1 MRARVNFD
9 LLRDKRDSMML
20 VMANSPTDDGRAL
33 ARVFSLIARLRA
45 PDGCPWDRAQ
55 GLPDVLSDLIEE
67 AYELEWAGTQRGSAE
82 LLDEF
87 GDVVFLVCFAI
98 AIQRESDPSFTLA
111 ALADHAHDKI
121 KSRHPHVFGDA
132 KAATPDESIV
142 HWERIKQEE
151 RAKKGAG
158 VLDGVAGNLPPLRH
172 AVKIQE
178 RAGAVGFD
186 WDDVA
191 GTVEKLREEVDE
203 LDAALRS
210 GNRAEVED
218 EMGDVLFAAANVGR
232 FLKLDTDGV
241 LRQSTAKFT
250 RRFNAMEAMI
260 LADKR
265 RFEDMTL
272 KEMNAYWERAKA
284 L

>member
-1 MRARVNFD
+1 MSA
-9 LLRDKRDSMML
+9 SH
-20 VMANSPTDDGRAL
+20 PDDAAAL
-33 ARVFSLIARLRA
+33 ARLFALITRLRA

-55 GLPDVLSDLIEE
+55 QFEDVLSDLIEE
-67 AYELEWAGTQRGSAE
+67 TYELEWSAKERGDNE
-82 LLDEF
+82 TFDEF
-87 GDVVFLVCFAI
+87 GDVLFVLCFALFI
-98 AIQRESDPSFTLA
+98 KHETAPKFTIA

-132 KAATPDESIV
+132 KASTPDESIV
-142 HWERIKQEE
+142 HWERMKNEE
-151 RAKKGAG
+151 RAKKGDG

-186 WDDVA
+186 WDHVA
-191 GTVEKLREEVDE
+191 GTVDKLREEVDE

-210 GNRAEVED
+210 GDRAQVED

-232 FLKLDTDGV
+232 FLKLDTDAM
-241 LRQSTAKFT
+241 LRQSTAKFI
-250 RRFNAMEAMI
+250 RRFTLMEAMI
-260 LADKR
+260 KADGR
-265 RFEDMTL
+265 RFDDMTL
-272 KEMNAYWERAKA
+272 SDMNAYWIRAKA

>member
-1 MRARVNFD
+1 
-9 LLRDKRDSMML
+9 MMPI
-20 VMANSPTDDGRAL
+20 MTNSPADDGRAL

-55 GLPDVLSDLIEE
+55 QLPDVLSDLIEE
-67 AYELEWAGTQRGSAE
+67 AYELEWAAKERSDNE
-82 LLDEF
+82 SFDEF
-87 GDVVFLVCFAI
+87 GDVLFVLCFALFI
-98 AIQRESDPSFTLA
+98 KHETAPNFTLA

-142 HWERIKQEE
+142 HWERMKNEE
-151 RAKKGAG
+151 RAKKGDG

-186 WDDVA
+186 WDHVA
-191 GTVEKLREEVDE
+191 GTVDKLREEVDE
-203 LDAALRS
+203 LEAALRG
-210 GNRAEVED
+210 GNRAEIED

-232 FLKLDTDGV
+232 FLKIDTDDA
-241 LRQSTAKFT
+241 LRQSTNKFI
-250 RRFNAMEAMI
+250 RRFTAMEAMI
-260 LADKR
+260 KTDGR
-265 RFEDMTL
+265 RFQDMTL
-272 KEMNAYWERAKA
+272 ADMNAYWIRAKKE
-284 L
+284 

>member
-1 MRARVNFD
+1 MPT
-9 LLRDKRDSMML
+9 
-20 VMANSPTDDGRAL
+20 SPPDDARAL
-33 ARVFSLIARLRA
+33 ARLFELIARLRA

-55 GLPDVLSDLIEE
+55 GLDDVLSDLIEE
-67 AYELEWAGTQRGSAE
+67 AYELEWAGTRATATE

-87 GDVVFLVCFAI
+87 GDVLFLLCFALSI
-98 AIQRESDPSFTLA
+98 RRETDPEFSLA
-111 ALADHAHDKI
+111 RAADHAHDKI

-132 KAATPDESIV
+132 RAADADESIV
-142 HWERIKQEE
+142 HWERMKSEE

-158 VLDGVAGNLPPLRH
+158 TLDGVAGNLPPLRH

-191 GTVEKLREEVDE
+191 GTMEKLREEVDE
-203 LDAALRS
+203 LETALQNGVR
-210 GNRAEVED
+210 EEIED

-232 FLKLDTDGV
+232 FLKIDTDEA
-241 LRQSTAKFT
+241 LRQSTAKFI
-250 RRFNAMEAMI
+250 RRFTVMESMI
-260 LADKR
+260 RADNR

-272 KEMNAYWERAKA
+272 ADMNAYWNRAKA